1 MSLINNFNKDGFVLI
16 QNQIILINNLDMQVI
31 LH

>member
-1 MSLINNFNKDGFVLI
+1 MSHINNFNKDEFILI
-16 QNQIILINNLDMQVI
+16 QNQIILINDLDMQVI

>member
-1 MSLINNFNKDGFVLI
+1 MSHINNFNKDGFVLI
-16 QNQIILINNLDMQVI
+16 QNQIILINDLDMQVI

>member
-1 MSLINNFNKDGFVLI
+1 MSHINNFNKDEFVLI
-16 QNQIILINNLDMQVI
+16 QNQIILINDLDMQVI

>member
-1 MSLINNFNKDGFVLI
+1 MSHINNFNKDEFVLI